1 MFFLKLVHLLFVVR
15 LRRLF
20 VDGHLIDEILAA
32 FSDLHTTKAKRKP
45 YLNGEPK
52 NCFHALFKKCPLHA
66 II

>member
-45 YLNGEPK
+45 YLN
-52 NCFHALFKKCPLHA
+52 
-66 II
+66 